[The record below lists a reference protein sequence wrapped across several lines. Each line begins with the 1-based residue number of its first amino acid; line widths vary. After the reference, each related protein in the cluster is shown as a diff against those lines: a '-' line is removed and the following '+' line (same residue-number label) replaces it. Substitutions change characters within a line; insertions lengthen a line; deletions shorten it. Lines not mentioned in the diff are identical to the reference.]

1 MQLHFLVV
9 RLLELELL
17 LAFGTIRSFFSFKEE
32 ICGAVQSCT
41 YGALSFLLQVIQLD
55 SNLLPFTL
63 SSTSVCNFSGRFF
76 PGDLFITLSI
86 KLHSFSFVFSI
97 NCCCNLMCCY
107 DVYRRKI
114 FFWIMHI
121 TLR

>member
-17 LAFGTIRSFFSFKEE
+17 LAFGTIRSFFMYKEE
-32 ICGAVQSCT
+32 ICSAVQSCT

-86 KLHSFSFVFSI
+86 KLHSFSFLSFQSIVVVILCAVMMFTGGKFSSG
-97 NCCCNLMCCY
+97 
-107 DVYRRKI
+107 
-114 FFWIMHI
+114 
-121 TLR
+121 